1 MLNVSMYHANV
12 KCMYLTTL
20 IIKQENY
27 LYLCACENYNNSVA
41 RFNILSLKR
50 SKNLSCTAVFIFFF
64 FFLLQYFLCISNIR
78 EDVNFILS

>member
-20 IIKQENY
+20 IIKQENYLSY

-64 FFLLQYFLCISNIR
+64 CCNIFSVFR
-78 EDVNFILS
+78 ILGKMSILY